1 MSQAAP
7 VTDLQQASPGYA
19 QSRMIWFKRT
29 GPLTQA
35 LFTLPLIGFITGQQ
49 AIIIVAFGLP
59 ILFGVLNATGDVL
72 AAVLPFL
79 VIVVF
84 ALIRPPVMSY
94 EARLFTLLRFHIAGG
109 PVKAGKK
116 KGKKGAAIARRS
128 HFLSR
133 PGTGPRKPKKG
144 ERSDD
149 DEVEAAAAADGEDS
163 RPSPAETET
172 MEDGTYPGLPVE
184 IAITLRDRADHI
196 LSRRRVGIL
205 LDGSMLRTAVSSTSG
220 QIPVLIDPEEA
231 VGTRRLA
238 ICEIGHDGSPASA
251 IIEKRIAFVPM
262 TRGGR

>member
-7 VTDLQQASPGYA
+7 VTDLQQAAPGYA

-94 EARLFTLLRFHIAGG
+94 EARLFTLLRFHVMGG

-116 KGKKGAAIARRS
+116 RRKKGAAAARRS
-128 HFLSR
+128 RFLSR

-144 ERSDD
+144 AAAEA
-149 DEVEAAAAADGEDS
+149 EAAAADDEDEEA

-172 MEDGTYPGLPVE
+172 MEVGTYPGLPVD

-238 ICEIGHDGSPASA
+238 ICEISHDGSPASA